1 MSKIKSNGGI
11 NMIKYFKYLKEMREL
26 KKTALELKVVLLGK
40 VYDVVQMFEGGTDIL
55 ELANKMKDVD
65 QKDIVAELIKNIK
78 PDEKSE

>member
-40 VYDVVQMFEGGTDIL
+40 VYDVVQMFDNGTDIM
-55 ELANKMKDVD
+55 ELANKMKDVK
-65 QKDIVAELIKNIK
+65 QEDIVAELVNAIKSN
-78 PDEKSE
+78 EKAE

>member
-1 MSKIKSNGGI
+1 
-11 NMIKYFKYLKEMREL
+11 MIKYFKYLKEMREL

-65 QKDIVAELIKNIK
+65 QSQIIEELVKNITK
-78 PDEKSE
+78 EKVE